1 MDGEFTISSAL
12 SERYSTDVLRYLYSR
27 KCEIKY
33 SDLKFIVNNFPTLEK
48 LLLVLENSNLVIT
61 RKTLKPYKTNYVQLT
76 SLGISVAEQLQ
87 KAETIMSGEMI
98 IDSDPDT
105 DYDLS
110 SEKRDITCSESINHS
125 VSNSIQ
131 SPTPIKV
138 LVAVQNSPGITTEEL
153 TKVFGEKDL
162 CNIINDAE
170 NEKYIFKCDMGR
182 SDGKSGYYLT
192 AKGVNLIGSR
202 AFSKNM
208 DVVEMDCN
216 ASSSEENMAR
226 R

>member
-110 SEKRDITCSESINHS
+110 SEKRDITSSESISHS
-125 VSNSIQ
+125 VSTSVQ
-131 SPTPIKV
+131 SPTFIKI
-138 LVAVQNSPGITTEEL
+138 LVAVQNSPGITIGEL
-153 TKVFGEKDL
+153 TDIFGKGDL
-162 CNIINDAE
+162 RNTIHDAE
-170 NEKYIFKCDMGR
+170 NEKYIFECDMGR
-182 SDGKSGYYLT
+182 PDGKSGYHIT
-192 AKGVNLIGSR
+192 AKGVDLIGSR
-202 AFSKNM
+202 AFAKNIE
-208 DVVEMDCN
+208 DVVEMDCD
-216 ASSSEENMAR
+216 APSKPENMAR
-226 R
+226 